1 MGTQLSA
8 RHNQET
14 KNVLQRP
21 VNESLKM
28 EIFNVQ
34 VTGTRRFYAAVC
46 LFSNKSQMMSKSVK
60 TKSDTRCSYHILM
73 SSTIY
78 LLISNGTVLSVFT

>member
-21 VNESLKM
+21 VNELLKM
-28 EIFNVQ
+28 EIFNIQ
-34 VTGTRRFYAAVC
+34 VTGTHRFYAAVC
-46 LFSNKSQMMSKSVK
+46 LLVINH
-60 TKSDTRCSYHILM
+60 R
-73 SSTIY
+73 
-78 LLISNGTVLSVFT
+78 